1 MRWHCL
7 QYPCSYTLSSW
18 GAASEG
24 GWDAEGEGGPTG
36 SIPKP
41 NPCSLADPC
50 FTSPG
55 FVWMEIPLSY
65 LTAHAGNTL
74 DAKKSTACESLQM
87 KLRTLL
93 ERLHVCKHRLTTA
106 SLEHLGSPWSSLEDV
121 GLLQVSKPGVTQ
133 ILTPVPSFIPS

>member
-1 MRWHCL
+1 M